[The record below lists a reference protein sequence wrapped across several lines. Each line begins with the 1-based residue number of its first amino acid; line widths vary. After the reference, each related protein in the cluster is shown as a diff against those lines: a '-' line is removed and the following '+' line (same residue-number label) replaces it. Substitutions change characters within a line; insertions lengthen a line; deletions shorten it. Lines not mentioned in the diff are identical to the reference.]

1 MKIAQQAS
9 ASDNH
14 SPEQRL
20 KALGIALPVLSAP
33 AAKYVPYRFSGNQ
46 LVISGQLPVKEGK
59 IAFAGQLGDA
69 VSLEQGQEA
78 ATLCAINVL
87 AQARAACQNDLT
99 RIRHVVK
106 LEILVSSTPSF
117 TEPHV
122 VANGASQL
130 LLDVFGAEVGSH
142 ARVAYGVSVLP
153 LNAAVEV
160 AAIFEVV

>member
-1 MKIAQQAS
+1 MKTATYS
-9 ASDNH
+9 SGRDNA

-20 KALGIALPVLSAP
+20 KALGITLPILAAP
-33 AAKYVPYRFSGNQ
+33 AAKYVPSRFSGNQ

-59 IAFAGQLGDA
+59 VSVAGHLGKD
-69 VSLEQGQEA
+69 VSLEKGQEA
-78 ATLCAINVL
+78 ARICAINIL
-87 AQARAACQNDLT
+87 AQANSACQGDLS

-106 LEILVSSTPSF
+106 LEILVSSTPDF

-122 VANGASQL
+122 VANGASQVM
-130 LLDVFGAEVGSH
+130 LDVFGENAGSH

-160 AAIFEVV
+160 AAIFEIA